1 MFSAVETTFL
11 RKQHA
16 LFADLDAPLSLD
28 EYQAFTRETDK
39 NEKSDLEGLGFV
51 LLGLYG
57 EVGSLLSELKKK
69 QRDKDAYHAYHESTV
84 EELGDTLWY
93 FANAAMRAGLRLSE
107 LAHRAGAGYSNWD
120 DSDANITFEQLQ
132 KALSP
137 AQSPQSAAAV
147 ERGFLAL
154 AGKVGLLLEDYN
166 QGRVQRN
173 RDVLSSHLVEIFRLL
188 LTAARDA
195 NVNLDEAARKNITK
209 ALSRWPLEK
218 LWAPLFDEGFPADE
232 RLPRVIPM
240 RFREKTSGS
249 KVQVIQEMNGVR
261 IGDPVT
267 DNRHPPDDYRFHD
280 VFHLSYAALL
290 GWSPTLRGLL
300 KVKRKSDP
308 IVDDNEDGARASL
321 IEEGVSTWIFN
332 HGQRH
337 QFFRNVT
344 SVDYGLLKAVQE
356 LVSGYEVEKLPL
368 WQWEMAI
375 LEGFRV
381 FRELKHHRGG
391 TVTADLNEHT
401 LTFRAPE

>member
-1 MFSAVETTFL
+1 MFGAVNTSFL
-11 RKQHA
+11 RRQHA
-16 LFADLDAPLSLD
+16 LSADLDAPLSLD

-39 NEKSDLEGLGFV
+39 NDKSNIEGLGFV

-69 QRDKDAYHAYHESTV
+69 QRDKDAYLAYHESTV

-93 FANAAMRAGLRLSE
+93 FANAAMRAGLQLSKV
-107 LAHRAGAGYSNWD
+107 AHRASAVYSNWD
-120 DSDANITFEQLQ
+120 DFDANLTFEQLQ
-132 KALSP
+132 KTASP
-137 AQSPQSAAAV
+137 TQSPQTAATV
-147 ERGFLAL
+147 ERGLLAL
-154 AGKVGLLLEDYN
+154 AGKVGLLIEDYN
-166 QGRVQRN
+166 QDKVQHN

-188 LTAARDA
+188 LSAAGNA
-195 NVNLDEAARKNITK
+195 NVSLDAAARKNITK
-209 ALSRWPLEK
+209 ALSRWPLEQV
-218 LWAPLFDEGFPADE
+218 WVPLFDEAYSADE

-240 RFREKTSGS
+240 QFREKTSGS
-249 KVQVIQEMNGVR
+249 RVQVIQELNGVR
-261 IGDPVT
+261 IGDAVT

-280 VFHLSYAALL
+280 VFHLSYAAIL

-308 IVDDNEDGARASL
+308 IVDENEDGARASL
-321 IEEGVSTWIFN
+321 IEEGISTWIFN

-344 SVDYGLLKAVQE
+344 SVDYGLLKAIHE
-356 LVSGYEVEKLPL
+356 LVSGYEVEKAPL

-381 FRELKHHRGG
+381 FRELKQHRGG

-401 LTFRAPE
+401 LNFRAPE